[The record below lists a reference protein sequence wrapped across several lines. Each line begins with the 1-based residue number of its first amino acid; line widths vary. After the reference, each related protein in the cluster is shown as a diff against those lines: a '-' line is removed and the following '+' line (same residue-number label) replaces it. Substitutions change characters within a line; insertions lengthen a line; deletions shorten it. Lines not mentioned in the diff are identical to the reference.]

1 MDYIISCCSTLDV
14 SLEHLKE
21 SGLEYIGFHYVV
33 NGEQHIDDLGQKIPF
48 SKFYEEIKKGA
59 NTSTSQIS
67 IGEYE
72 DYFKKLMSSGKDLI
86 HISLSTGISSTYQ
99 SACAAA
105 ENIRTQFP
113 DQKLYVVD
121 SLCASS
127 GYGLFMD
134 LLSEKRSR
142 GMSIDDLFIW
152 ANEHKKS
159 VSHWFCSTDL
169 SYFVKGGRISKTSGV
184 IGGIFEICPV
194 MDVTPEGK
202 LEVIKKIRT
211 KKKGLTEL
219 VNKMEEHAIGG
230 LDYSGPCYISHSEC
244 IEDAKFVKDLIL
256 KRFKKVEDV
265 KIFYIGTTIGS
276 HTGLGTTAL
285 FFIGDKRE
293 NAK

>member
-14 SLEHLKE
+14 TPEHIKE

-33 NGEQHIDDLGQKIPF
+33 NGEQHIDDLGQEIPF

-59 NTSTSQIS
+59 DTSTSQIS

-72 DYFKKLMSSGKDLI
+72 DYFAKLMSSGKDLI
-86 HISLSTGISSTYQ
+86 HVSLSTGISSTYQ

-105 ENIRTQFP
+105 ENIREQFP
-113 DQKLYVVD
+113 NQKLYIVD

-134 LLSEKRSR
+134 LLSQKRSK

-152 ANEHKKS
+152 ANENKKN

-230 LDYSGPCYISHSEC
+230 LNYSGPCYISHSEC
-244 IEDAKFVKDLIL
+244 IEDAEFVKDLIL
-256 KRFKKVEDV
+256 KRFKNIEEV

-293 NAK
+293 KAK